1 LQSSVHGV
9 LSKSHVPR
17 AWRFN
22 NRGNPM
28 NIIQKQAD
36 FGRTL
41 FEINQNALQETIRT
55 QQENIRK
62 YFELNATFG
71 QRLPEVRDVTS
82 FMELQREY
90 GATLW
95 NGIKESTQ
103 SQAGILKSAVEE
115 TGTAVR
121 KVFTPE
127 AA

>member
-1 LQSSVHGV
+1 
-9 LSKSHVPR
+9 
-17 AWRFN
+17 
-22 NRGNPM
+22 M

-82 FMELQREY
+82 FIELQREY

>member
-1 LQSSVHGV
+1 
-9 LSKSHVPR
+9 
-17 AWRFN
+17 
-22 NRGNPM
+22 M

-36 FGRTL
+36 FGRTM
-41 FEINQNALQETIRT
+41 FEINQNAMQEMIRT
-55 QQENIRK
+55 QQENIQK
-62 YFELNATFG
+62 YIELNMTFG

-82 FMELQREY
+82 LMELQREY

-95 NGIKESTQ
+95 SGIKASTQ

-121 KVFTPE
+121 KVFTTE

>member
-1 LQSSVHGV
+1 MAILDI
-9 LSKSHVPR
+9 VPEHFN
-17 AWRFN
+17 RFN